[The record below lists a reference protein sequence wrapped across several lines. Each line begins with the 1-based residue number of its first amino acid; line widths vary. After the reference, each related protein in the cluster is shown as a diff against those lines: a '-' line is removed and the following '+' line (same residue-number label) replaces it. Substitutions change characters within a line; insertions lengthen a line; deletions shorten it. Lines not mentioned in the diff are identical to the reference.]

1 MEVLAAAAQDNLGEP
16 RLVDGE
22 MVRVPLLYPLLA
34 LVHHGDLDVGA
45 LVRDD
50 GARRPADVPG
60 PDAANFRN
68 LHLRPLRLLSE
79 EGTEKS

>member
-1 MEVLAAAAQDNLGEP
+1 MEVLAAASQDNLGES

-22 MVRVPLLYPLLA
+22 MVRVPLLDPLLA

-50 GARRPADVPG
+50 RTGRAADVPG
-60 PDAANFRN
+60 ADAANF
-68 LHLRPLRLLSE
+68 
-79 EGTEKS
+79 